1 MMPAAMAGEQR
12 AWREARDARD
22 SGDASFEASFAAEEP
37 RLFAIALSILRDP
50 AEAQD
55 ATQETALIGWR
66 RWSSLRDPSSS
77 GAWLAKI
84 CIHHCVRRKRL
95 LVRWLTVDQSVKEL
109 RAEADRHLQ
118 DGGRFADIDRAY
130 ARLSV
135 RQRAVVSL
143 HYHHGYTLV
152 ECAELMG
159 CSAGSVSQHL
169 ARALRSLRRD
179 LSDG

>member
-1 MMPAAMAGEQR
+1 MMRAAMAVEQQ
-12 AWREARDARD
+12 AL
-22 SGDASFEASFAAEEP
+22 GDAGDAGGANFEACFAAEER

-66 RWSSLRDPSSS
+66 RWSSLRDPASA

-84 CIHHCVRRKRL
+84 CVHHCVRRRRS
-95 LVRWLTVDQSVKEL
+95 LVRWLTFDESVKQL
-109 RAEADRHLQ
+109 RAEADRHMR

-130 ARLSV
+130 QRLSV
-135 RQRAVVSL
+135 RQRAVVTL

-152 ECAELMG
+152 ECADLMG
-159 CSAGSVSQHL
+159 CSPGSVSQHL

>member
-1 MMPAAMAGEQR
+1 
-12 AWREARDARD
+12 
-22 SGDASFEASFAAEEP
+22 
-37 RLFAIALSILRDP
+37 
-50 AEAQD
+50 
-55 ATQETALIGWR
+55 LIGWR
-66 RWSSLRDPSSS
+66 RWSSLRDPASS

-84 CIHHCVRRKRL
+84 CVHHCVRRKRS
-95 LVRWLTVDQSVKEL
+95 LVRWLSFDPSAQQL
-109 RAEADRHLQ
+109 RAEADFHMR

-152 ECAELMG
+152 ECADLMG
-159 CSAGSVSQHL
+159 CSPGSVSQHL

-179 LSDG
+179 LSDE

>member
-1 MMPAAMAGEQR
+1 MMLAAMAGEHLVI
-12 AWREARDARD
+12 
-22 SGDASFEASFAAEEP
+22 GDAAEAGFETLFAGEER
-37 RLFAIALSILRDP
+37 RLFAIAVSILRDP

-55 ATQETALIGWR
+55 AVQETALLGWR
-66 RWSSLRDPSSS
+66 QWGSLRDPASA

-84 CIHHCVRRKRL
+84 CVNHCVRRRRSL
-95 LVRWLTVDQSVKEL
+95 LRWLTTDESVTQL
-109 RAEADRHLQ
+109 RSEADRHMQ

-152 ECAELMG
+152 ECADLMG
-159 CSAGSVSQHL
+159 CSPGSVSQHL
-169 ARALRSLRRD
+169 ARALRSLRKE